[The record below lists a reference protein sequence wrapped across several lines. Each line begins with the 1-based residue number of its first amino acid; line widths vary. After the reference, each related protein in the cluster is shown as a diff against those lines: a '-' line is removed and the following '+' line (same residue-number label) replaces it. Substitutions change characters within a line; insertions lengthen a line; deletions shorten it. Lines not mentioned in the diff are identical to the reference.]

1 MSIIS
6 RDKTKKALAKIEAK
20 GIVCG
25 ANTAKGFHCLHPR
38 GFGTEHEGEGRC
50 LQHDGLANATPVTQY
65 KIPALAERMEDFL
78 HDKDIYS
85 LDREIALLRSYLEL
99 YNYYLQLFKELQ
111 GLTALKNSIDGNGDE
126 LPGQIQ
132 FTPADLNTAINQTTK
147 TIATLVKTKNDIEIS
162 RKYVIELKTVELMFT
177 KIAEIIDIEI
187 DDSLLKNKI
196 GNRIGQLMLTGS

>member
-6 RDKTKKALAKIEAK
+6 RDKTEKALAKIEAK

-99 YNYYLQLFKELQ
+99 YNYYLELFVD
-111 GLTALKNSIDGNGDE
+111 LKSFTSDAMEEVGIRY
-126 LPGQIQ
+126 
-132 FTPADLNTAINQTTK
+132 TPADLNTAINQTTK